1 MTDPMVQVPGEAAAP
16 RPRSKAPLITA
27 AAVAVIAFGWLI
39 WGGLDKNVVFFLEP
53 HELLAKGTDGM
64 NTPVRLGGL
73 VRPGS
78 VHWNETTRALTF
90 EITDTTQTVIRVN
103 STGTPPQMFRDGQ
116 GVVVEGRLGA
126 DTLFAATNL
135 MIKHSNEY
143 RAPGEGE
150 HPKEAYK
157 SLIKGAG
164 T

>member
-1 MTDPMVQVPGEAAAP
+1 
-16 RPRSKAPLITA
+16 
-27 AAVAVIAFGWLI
+27 
-39 WGGLDKNVVFFLEP
+39 
-53 HELLAKGTDGM
+53 
-64 NTPVRLGGL
+64 

-78 VHWNETTRALTF
+78 VVWNDTTRALTF
-90 EITDTTQTVIRVN
+90 EITDTTQAVIRVR
-103 STGTPPQMFRDGQ
+103 SSGTPPQMFRDGQ

-143 RAPGEGE
+143 RAPTGGE
-150 HPKEAYK
+150 HPKDAYK